1 VARQGA
7 AGRVIDGKL
16 YLAGGWTAD
25 NLSSKL
31 EVYDPGSNTWST
43 KASML
48 TARSQAAAAV
58 RGGRLYVI
66 GGSQGNDVKVANEVY
81 VP

>member
-1 VARQGA
+1 MGL
-7 AGRVIDGKL
+7 GRAPAPDG
-16 YLAGGWTAD
+16 
-25 NLSSKL
+25 NLSGKL
-31 EVYDPGSNTWST
+31 EVYDPGSNAWST
-43 KASML
+43 KASMP

-66 GGSQGNDVKVANEVY
+66 GGSQGDDVIVANEVY